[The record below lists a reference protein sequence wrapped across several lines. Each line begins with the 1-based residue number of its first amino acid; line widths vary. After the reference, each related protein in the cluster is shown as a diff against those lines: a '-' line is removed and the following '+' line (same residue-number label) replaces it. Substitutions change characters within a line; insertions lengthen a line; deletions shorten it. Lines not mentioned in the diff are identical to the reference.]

1 MKNFPQPNWS
11 YLSIIFLA
19 IALYIGFDEILVSEQ
34 AGVARETISAAI
46 GAIFVIVTTMYMFT
60 GQTKINIKMLKQQK
74 EIEQEKELQVEIS
87 KSRLRLY
94 ESSLNT
100 WRKICYSDE
109 VDKEQLGE
117 CLHAHLHLAMIGSR
131 ELFECSNKIM
141 NEINIVYS
149 DPNTIKMDQEKQIEL
164 LAQLSEFVKNAR
176 TDLKIDL
183 KTGSELPTEL
193 INSFIE
199 NTKEATK
206 INMSRNYDKFNFNG
220 EIHNKRQLVL
230 SLVKYVV
237 EKDKIK
243 TLEDLKKIFRD
254 TLWSEGKLSKNK
266 IHHIVASVNTAKQV
280 DDLKERHFWKDDEV
294 IELGN
299 GDLIVVNNQW
309 GNNIYYFIE
318 NLPANLKAKIKR
330 Q

>member
-1 MKNFPQPNWS
+1 MKKFPQPNWS
-11 YLSIIFLA
+11 YFSIIFLA

-34 AGVARETISAAI
+34 AGVSRETINAAI

-60 GQTKINIKMLKQQK
+60 GQTKINIKMLRQQK

-87 KSRLRLY
+87 KSRLKLY

-100 WRKICYSDE
+100 WRKICYTDE
-109 VDKEQLGE
+109 VDKDQLGE

-141 NEINIVYS
+141 NQINIVYS
-149 DPNTIKMDQEKQIEL
+149 DPNTIKMDQSKQIEL
-164 LAQLSEFVKNAR
+164 LGQLSEFVKYAR
-176 TDLKIDL
+176 TDLNVK
-183 KTGSELPTEL
+183 SELPTEL

-206 INMSRNYDKFNFNG
+206 INTSRNYDKFSFNG
-220 EIHNKRQLVL
+220 EIYNKRQLVL

-243 TLEDLKKIFRD
+243 TLEDLKEIFKD
-254 TLWSEGKLSKNK
+254 TLRSEGKLSKNK
-266 IHHIVASVNTAKQV
+266 IPHIVASVSTAKQV
-280 DDLKERHFWKDDEV
+280 DDLKERHFWKDDEI

-309 GNNIYYFIE
+309 GNNIYYFIKH
-318 NLPANLKAKIKR
+318 LPASLKTKIKR